1 MKISKKAQSIP
12 ASMTLEITAKVKQ
25 LKSEGK
31 SIIGFTAGE
40 PNFNTPEYI
49 VNSAKEALD
58 KGITKYTPVAGMP
71 ELKMAIC
78 EKFKKDNGL
87 VYEPSQIIVS
97 DGAKASLFHAVYAL
111 CDEGDEVII
120 PAPFWF
126 TYEEQV
132 KICGA
137 IPVIVNTKR
146 ENEYKITP
154 EELENAITDKT
165 VVLMINSPSNPTGA
179 LYTEDELKA
188 IAVVCEK
195 HGIAVISD
203 EIYEKLIY
211 GNFKHVSIASVSEYM
226 KENTVV
232 INGVSKTYAMTGW
245 RIGYLA
251 APKAVAAA
259 INRVQG
265 HTTSN
270 ACSFAQYASITAL
283 SGGEDVIEEMRQAF
297 DERRK
302 YMMKRLDDMGVSY
315 VTPNGAFYMFVDIT
329 PYIGK
334 SVDGKVITGSM
345 DFASLLTDNGVAVI
359 PGLPFHADGYVRV
372 SYAVSMEDI
381 EEGFNR
387 IEKFIAKIN

>member
-40 PNFNTPEYI
+40 PNFNTPNYI
-49 VNSAKEALD
+49 IDSCKEALD

-71 ELKMAIC
+71 ELKNAIVK
-78 EKFKKDNGL
+78 KFKEDNGL
-87 VYEPSQIIVS
+87 IYDASQIIVS

-111 CDEGDEVII
+111 VDDGDEVII

-132 KICGA
+132 KICGG
-137 IPVIVNTKR
+137 IPVIVETKP
-146 ENEYKITP
+146 ENGYKITP
-154 EELENAITDKT
+154 SELENAITDKT
-165 VVLMINSPSNPTGA
+165 VCIMLNSPSNPTGA
-179 LYTEDELKA
+179 LYSEEEL
-188 IAVVCEK
+188 IALSKVIEK
-195 HGIAVISD
+195 HNLVVISD

-211 GNFKHVSIASVSEYM
+211 DGAKHVSIASVSPYM

-232 INGVSKTYAMTGW
+232 VNGVSKTYSMTGW

-251 APKAVAAA
+251 APKMIASA

-270 ACSFAQYASITAL
+270 ACSFAQYASVTAL
-283 SGGEDVIEEMRQAF
+283 LGGEDIIEDMRKAF
-297 DERRK
+297 DDRRK
-302 YMMKRLDDMGVSY
+302 YMISRLDGMGLNY
-315 VTPNGAFYMFVDIT
+315 VKPQGAFYLFVDISKF
-329 PYIGK
+329 IGK
-334 SVDGKVITGSM
+334 TFNGKEITGSM
-345 DFASLLTDNGVAVI
+345 DFASYLTDEGVAVI
-359 PGLPFHADGYVRV
+359 PGLPFHADNFIRF
-372 SYAVSMEDI
+372 SYAVSMNDI

-387 IEKFIAKIN
+387 FEAFISKIK

>member
-71 ELKMAIC
+71 ELKKAIC

-87 VYEPSQIIVS
+87 IYDPSQIIVS

-132 KICGA
+132 KICGG
-137 IPVIVNTKR
+137 IPVIVNTKP
-146 ENEYKITP
+146 ENEYKMTA
-154 EELENAITDKT
+154 EEFENAITDKT
-165 VVLMINSPSNPTGA
+165 AVLMINSPSNPTGA
-179 LYTEDELKA
+179 LYTEEELKA
-188 IAVVCEK
+188 IACVAEK
-195 HGIAVISD
+195 YQIPVISD

-211 GNFKHVSIASVSEYM
+211 GDKKHVSIASVSDYM

-232 INGVSKTYAMTGW
+232 INGVSKTYSMTGW

-251 APKAVAAA
+251 APKQIAAA

-283 SGGEDVIEEMRQAF
+283 TGGEDIIEQMRLAF

-302 YMMKRLDDMGVSY
+302 YMMSRLDAMGVSY
-315 VTPNGAFYMFVDIT
+315 VKPDGAFYLFVDIT
-329 PYIGK
+329 PFIGK
-334 SVDGKVITGSM
+334 SFNGKTISGSM
-345 DFASLLTDNGVAVI
+345 DFASLLTDNGVAAI
-359 PGLPFHADGYVRV
+359 PGLPFHADGYMRF

-387 IEKFIAKIN
+387 LEKFINSLV